1 MNTIDI
7 ANVAS
12 DHTIARQISSS
23 RKLLSVKEAATY
35 LGGISTSMLN
45 KLRVYGGGPEYVKIG
60 RRVVYPI
67 SALDAFVEN
76 GKRHDTSELTQGE
89 RRAPETKAGH
99 E

>member
-1 MNTIDI
+1 
-7 ANVAS
+7 
-12 DHTIARQISSS
+12 
-23 RKLLSVKEAATY
+23 
-35 LGGISTSMLN
+35 
-45 KLRVYGGGPEYVKIG
+45 VKIG

-89 RRAPETKAGH
+89 RRAPETKAGGCH